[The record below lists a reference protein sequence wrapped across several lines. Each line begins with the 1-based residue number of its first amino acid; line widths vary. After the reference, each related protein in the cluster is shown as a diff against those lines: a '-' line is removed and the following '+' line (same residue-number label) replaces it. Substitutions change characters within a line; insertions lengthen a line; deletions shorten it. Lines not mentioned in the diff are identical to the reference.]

1 MVRIIFDGIGRKVI
15 SAMREGV
22 CIICGKSF
30 VYDKGKKITCSN
42 ECAAQR
48 NRIKNCEYKRKVRK
62 KFRAEEQAYKPKPK
76 KKKAK
81 DNLDKDLI
89 EARKLGMSYGIYKD
103 VTKGGMAVER
113 SGQDE

>member
-1 MVRIIFDGIGRKVI
+1 MSTK
-15 SAMREGV
+15 
-22 CIICGKSF
+22 GKSGRSSEQ
-30 VYDKGKKITCSN
+30 K
-42 ECAAQR
+42 
-48 NRIKNCEYKRKVRK
+48 NRHIN
-62 KFRAEEQAYKPKPK
+62 QSQK

-89 EARKLGMSYGIYKD
+89 EARKLGMSYGIYKA